1 MSKGET
7 DMEKQE
13 TLIKVQN
20 LYKYFPVKRKITD
33 VIMREPPK
41 SVKAVDGI
49 NLEIKKNEILA
60 LVGES
65 GCGKSSLAR
74 TIIRLYEPDRGKIIY
89 GDTDIAHFNHIKMSD
104 YRKKMQMVF
113 QDPYSSLNPKI
124 KVRDTLSE
132 ELLFHKICTKEEVDD
147 KIHEIIGK
155 VGLLET
161 ALERYPSEFSGGQR
175 QRIGIARALAVNPEF
190 IIADEPVSALDVS
203 IQAQILNLLLELQ
216 QNYGLS
222 ILFISHDLRVVNYIS
237 DRVAVMYLGKIVEL
251 GTAQQ
256 IYEKCL
262 HPYTEVLLKSA
273 PNLDPRIRSEKSMI
287 EGNPPSPIDILPGCR
302 FCKRCKHAEGI
313 CFEEEPKLQ
322 EIESGHFCA
331 CYRYEKK

>member
-1 MSKGET
+1 
-7 DMEKQE
+7 MEKHE
-13 TLIKVQN
+13 TLMNVQN
-20 LYKYFPVKRKITD
+20 LYKHFPVKRKITD
-33 VIMREPPK
+33 VIMREPKK
-41 SVKAVDGI
+41 SVKAVDGVS
-49 NLEIKKNEILA
+49 LEIKKNEILS

-74 TIIRLYEPDRGKIIY
+74 TIIRLYEPDRGEITY
-89 GDTDIAHFNHIKMSD
+89 GETDIAHLNHNKLKD

-113 QDPYSSLNPKI
+113 QDPYSSLNPRMKI
-124 KVRDTLSE
+124 KDALRE
-132 ELLFHKICTKEEVDD
+132 ELLFHKICKKEEAEE
-147 KIHEIIGK
+147 KILEIIGK
-155 VGLLET
+155 VGLPET

-216 QNYGLS
+216 KNYGLS

-237 DRVAVMYLGKIVEL
+237 DRVAVLYLGKIVEL

-256 IYEKCL
+256 IYESCL

-273 PNLDPRIRSEKSMI
+273 PNLDPRVRSEKPMI

-302 FCKRCKHAEGI
+302 FCKRCRYAEGI
-313 CFEEEPKLQ
+313 CFEEQPGLREV
-322 EIESGHFCA
+322 ESGHFCA
-331 CYRYEKK
+331 CYRYEKN